1 MSFKSSLPWHLEQAM
16 TAFQVNQNWYEE
28 YWLRDTSDLTRPQ
41 VHRRPDG
48 SIDIDLY
55 CGCAKRERDLTIK
68 KACFALL
75 AMLVRLFRLKSGRL
89 TSFVKQRLSRTN
101 DKCPLCVISGHF
113 AAMSAYARGH
123 RFRGKLAMSVPPKVL
138 EACGG

>member
-1 MSFKSSLPWHLEQAM
+1 M

-75 AMLVRLFRLKSGRL
+75 AMLVRLFRLEK
-89 TSFVKQRLSRTN
+89 RT
-101 DKCPLCVISGHF
+101 PYVIRE
-113 AAMSAYARGH
+113 AA
-123 RFRGKLAMSVPPKVL
+123 L
-138 EACGG
+138 EPHQ